1 MMSLSVKEVL
11 GVQANIECGF
21 TLKSLRDMIKI
32 YSQMHHTDKHSQH
45 SSIICPVSA
54 YKLGCS
60 RLKSF
65 WVNHLKLE
73 YGACFEQVVP
83 WNSSKYRVW
92 IHSETRTWHHDKNIQ
107 SNAPYR
113 KVLATRVSQLASL
126 AKLFNV
132 CLGTK

>member
-1 MMSLSVKEVL
+1 MVSVSGKGFL
-11 GVQANIECGF
+11 GIQANIECGF
-21 TLKSLRDMIKI
+21 TLKRLRDMIKT
-32 YSQMHHTDKHSQH
+32 YSQMHCTDKHLQH

-54 YKLGCS
+54 YKLGCW
-60 RLKSF
+60 RLESF
-65 WVNHLKLE
+65 WVNHLKLRYE
-73 YGACFEQVVP
+73 ACFEQVVP

-92 IHSETRTWHHDKNIQ
+92 IHSETRTWHDKNIQ

-113 KVLATRVSQLASL
+113 KVLATRVSALASL